1 MCFEVF
7 EVVLHR
13 KLRIEIQHAVG
24 WQVKREVGLAAGF
37 ELFLHLIVDATFK
50 ARLHED
56 VNEHFLTPVAAAL
69 RTGEHLVE
77 SLGLL
82 RQAGDGCVDIAKLF

>member
-1 MCFEVF
+1 MRFEVL

-13 KLRIEIQHAVG
+13 KLRIEVQHAVG
-24 WQVKREVGLAAGF
+24 WQMKREVGLAAGF
-37 ELFLHLIVDATFK
+37 ELFLHLVVDAAFK

-56 VNEHFLTPVAAAL
+56 VYEHFFTPVAAAL

-77 SLGLL
+77 CLGLL
-82 RQAGDGCVDIAKLF
+82 RQTGDGRVDIAELF